1 MIKYSSLRKLD
12 NFGGRMKDKNE
23 LFLIVDDEP
32 DMCWALEHILKKNA
46 FLSKRALT
54 GQEALNL
61 MKVDRF
67 RLAFLDAKLP
77 DMEGLDLAR
86 RIRKR
91 DPAVPIVM
99 ISGYF
104 YRDDDAIQKAVAE
117 GLISSFIEKPFDYD
131 EILKAIEIANSS

>member
-1 MIKYSSLRKLD
+1 MNEK
-12 NFGGRMKDKNE
+12 KD
-23 LFLIVDDEP
+23 LFLIVDDET

-117 GLISSFIEKPFDYD
+117 GLISSFIGKPFDHD

>member
-1 MIKYSSLRKLD
+1 MSGK
-12 NFGGRMKDKNE
+12 KD

-32 DMCWALEHILKKNA
+32 DMCWALEHILKKNE

-54 GQEALNL
+54 GQEALIL
-61 MKVDRF
+61 MKTDRF

-77 DMEGLDLAR
+77 DMEGLELAR

-104 YRDDDAIQKAVAE
+104 YRDDDAVRKAVAE
-117 GLISSFIEKPFDYD
+117 GLISSFIGKPFGHD

>member
-1 MIKYSSLRKLD
+1 
-12 NFGGRMKDKNE
+12 
-23 LFLIVDDEP
+23 
-32 DMCWALEHILKKNA
+32 
-46 FLSKRALT
+46 
-54 GQEALNL
+54 
-61 MKVDRF
+61 MKVDHF

-86 RIRKR
+86 RIRKL

-117 GLISSFIEKPFDYD
+117 GLISSFIGKPFDHD